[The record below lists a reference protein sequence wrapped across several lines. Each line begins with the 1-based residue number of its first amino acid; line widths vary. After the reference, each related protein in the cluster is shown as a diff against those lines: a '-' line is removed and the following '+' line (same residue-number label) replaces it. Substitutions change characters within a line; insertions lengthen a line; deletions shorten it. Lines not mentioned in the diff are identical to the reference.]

1 METFFRNL
9 VFNEITNHDI
19 EFMWE
24 HYLQVHKV
32 VTTNLQTDCK
42 TLDMIE
48 WLSKTIKKLI
58 DVIHVWCIKGWLD
71 PS

>member
-48 WLSKTIKKLI
+48 
-58 DVIHVWCIKGWLD
+58 
-71 PS
+71 